1 MYSKRQNH
9 SLTLRL
15 FSTVVLGMLA
25 LNILTIFSTHRLAA
39 VAQENTIREFN
50 QIQVMYADE
59 LNRQLT
65 QAKER
70 ISMISGSYLADMATS
85 PEALGDLR
93 EYEAVR
99 CQTEISTAWRNWK
112 EQFPLITGYYLYGK
126 KADVFI
132 FEGTGYESSVWFSDA
147 VHSAEVTQNSP
158 FRLMIGWQLRE
169 TELGKMLL
177 FNTLRRDTCSGAWV
191 DVHQLLNA
199 LLPDE
204 ETARRFDIVSL
215 SAGPGQ
221 GKVIDIPLSKCGCI
235 LRQTLPNAAL
245 ALPASVRLLQI
256 LSYIML
262 LALPVSWLVLHRLV
276 IRPLRELTH
285 AIHEIDRGNIAYRIP
300 ENSTSYE
307 FDQLNRQFNQSI
319 ETIASARSRIYE
331 TRLENERI
339 RIRYLTQQM
348 QPHFVL
354 NTLNLIYSMEPSQY
368 PLIQKTVQCLSRY
381 YRYVA
386 HISEPLVPIEAE
398 LEHVKNYFE
407 LQKIRYPDN
416 FVYSINCPEELTEEL
431 IPPIV
436 IQTFAENAIKH
447 SLTVGEENRV
457 DVSIREEE
465 DRLHICIH
473 DSGAGYP
480 IEILKRIREFQKTK
494 VQQEGLGLG
503 IQNTIERI
511 SLIYETGADL
521 IFSNAAN
528 GGAQVDIYLPRI
540 SQGRRTNARMNI
552 HDPYDLERSGR

>member
-1 MYSKRQNH
+1 MYSKRRTH

-25 LNILTIFSTHRLAA
+25 LNILTIFSTRHLAA
-39 VAQENTIREFN
+39 VAQENTIREFS

-59 LNRQLT
+59 LNRQMT
-65 QAKER
+65 QAQER
-70 ISMISGSYLADMATS
+70 ISMISGSYLADMSTN
-85 PEALGDLR
+85 PEALGNLR

-147 VHSAEVTQNSP
+147 VRSAEYNESSP
-158 FRLMIGWQLRE
+158 FRMMTGWQLRE
-169 TELGKMLL
+169 TELGRMLL
-177 FNTLRRDTCSGAWV
+177 FNTLRRDICSGAWL

-221 GKVIDIPLSKCGCI
+221 GKVIDIPLSCGSCI
-235 LRQTLPNAAL
+235 LRQSLPDAAL
-245 ALPASVRLLQI
+245 ALPASVRLLRI
-256 LSYIML
+256 LSYVML
-262 LALPVSWLVLHRLV
+262 LVLPISWLVLRRLV

-285 AIHEIDRGNIAYRIP
+285 AIHEIDRGNTAYRIP
-300 ENSTSYE
+300 ENTTSYE

-319 ETIASARSRIYE
+319 ETIATARSRIYE
-331 TRLENERI
+331 TQLENERT

-386 HISEPLVPIEAE
+386 HISDPLVPIEAE

-416 FVYSINCPEELTEEL
+416 FAYAINCPEELNEAL

-457 DVSIREEE
+457 DVNIGET
-465 DRLHICIH
+465 DGRLHIRIH
-473 DSGAGYP
+473 DSGTGYP
-480 IEILKRIREFQKTK
+480 VEVLKKIQEFQKTR

-511 SLIYETGADL
+511 SLIYETRADL
-521 IFSNAAN
+521 IFSNAAH
-528 GGAQVDIYLPRI
+528 GGAQVDIYLPK
-540 SQGRRTNARMNI
+540 TT
-552 HDPYDLERSGR
+552 RSRHMQELSVPQ